1 MNKIVGLA
9 AAMMITLAMLGY
21 ITPVMA
27 AKVTYVRIQADMST
41 YSLRQ
46 NVRLTVRA
54 SYDTSGLISFGACV
68 EYKILIKEVKW
79 LGLYKKEITQ
89 RTYQGSCYIGAFPN
103 PVTIEQTLG
112 VSASQFGKG
121 NHQVYAEV
129 WFASAK
135 VFGRVT
141 GWEKGT
147 SPTIQVTIK

>member
-1 MNKIVGLA
+1 MRNNLLIMGIFLLLVATVGC
-9 AAMMITLAMLGY
+9 

-27 AKVTYVRIQADMST
+27 AKVTYVRIQADKNT

-46 NVRLTVRA
+46 NVRLTVRG
-54 SYDTSGLISFGACV
+54 SYDTSGLTSFGACV

-89 RTYQGSCYIGAFPN
+89 KTYQGSCYIGTFPN
-103 PVTIEQTLG
+103 PVTIEQTLD

-121 NHQVYAEV
+121 KHQVFAEV

-141 GWEKGT
+141 SWEKGT
-147 SPTIQVTIK
+147 SSTIQITIN